1 MRITLRAMLAV
12 PAALLVAA
20 CGREPAADQALSAD
34 LQRDLD
40 LAKATSVE
48 LASAASRT
56 PAVVS
61 AIESAPAGRVRTG
74 DRAPKPTPRRHTPP
88 APAPVA
94 EPTPEVGET
103 PIASDVAEVTAT
115 TGEEQAPSIEET
127 APEVSE
133 APTAD
138 PEPTVVSGPQV
149 TPEGVGSGRPRDPGG
164 WGDIGV
170 GGGGVVVRG
179 GGVGDDD
186 HCEIRPPGGVYI
198 PGGIFGTGRRP
209 VYRGLPSLPGGNASG
224 RTGGGIHS
232 RGGSTI
238 RGSSTPRTT
247 IGGVSAPRSTATRGG
262 SAASPR
268 RRP

>member
-1 MRITLRAMLAV
+1 MLAV
-12 PAALLVAA
+12 PAALVVAA
-20 CGREPAADQALSAD
+20 CGREPAVDQALSAD

-61 AIESAPAGRVRTG
+61 AVESAPAGRARTG
-74 DRAPKPTPRRHTPP
+74 DRAPKPAPRRQAPP

-94 EPTPEVGET
+94 EPTPDVGET
-103 PIASDVAEVTAT
+103 PIASDAEEVTAT
-115 TGEEQAPSIEET
+115 TGEELAP
-127 APEVSE
+127 APEAA
-133 APTAD
+133 APEIAETPAAS
-138 PEPTVVSGPQV
+138 PEPEVVSGPQV

-170 GGGGVVVRG
+170 GGGGVVLRG
-179 GGVGDDD
+179 GGIGDDD
-186 HCEIRPPGGVYI
+186 HCEIRPPGGVRL
-198 PGGIFGTGRRP
+198 PGGIFGSPRGRP
-209 VYRGLPSLPGGNASG
+209 VYGGFPIPGGNASG
-224 RTGGGIHS
+224 RTGGGVHT

-238 RGSSTPRTT
+238 RGTGSEPRVT
-247 IGGVSAPRSTATRGG
+247 IGGGSPRSSSSGRVSGG
-262 SAASPR
+262 GAR